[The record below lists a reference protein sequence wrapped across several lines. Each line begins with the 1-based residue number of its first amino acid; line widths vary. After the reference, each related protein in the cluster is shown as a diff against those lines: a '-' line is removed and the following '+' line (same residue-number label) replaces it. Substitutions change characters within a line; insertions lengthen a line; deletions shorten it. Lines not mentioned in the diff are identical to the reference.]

1 MNAATGP
8 WVIGMGDEE
17 RQERDDVLFLFDS
30 GLSPEQIARIK
41 QIPVADVEEVIQ
53 LRKNAVRKEK
63 QQNIIQDISNNNPW
77 KDGVPNIDVVREV
90 VESVPPGTVDMDT
103 YGARTVPSRPIKKT
117 DRSDRV
123 GEDTVLTDRVQAA
136 AETSNMDEEAAKI
149 FEDIEFERRQ
159 KERKVL
165 EGAMKDIKD
174 MVDDDL
180 EF

>member
-1 MNAATGP
+1 M
-8 WVIGMGDEE
+8 
-17 RQERDDVLFLFDS
+17 
-30 GLSPEQIARIK
+30 
-41 QIPVADVEEVIQ
+41 
-53 LRKNAVRKEK
+53 
-63 QQNIIQDISNNNPW
+63 
-77 KDGVPNIDVVREV
+77 
-90 VESVPPGTVDMDT
+90 
-103 YGARTVPSRPIKKT
+103 
-117 DRSDRV
+117 

-174 MVDDDL
+174 MMYDDL

>member
-1 MNAATGP
+1 
-8 WVIGMGDEE
+8 
-17 RQERDDVLFLFDS
+17 
-30 GLSPEQIARIK
+30 
-41 QIPVADVEEVIQ
+41 
-53 LRKNAVRKEK
+53 
-63 QQNIIQDISNNNPW
+63 
-77 KDGVPNIDVVREV
+77 
-90 VESVPPGTVDMDT
+90 MDT

>member
-1 MNAATGP
+1 
-8 WVIGMGDEE
+8 MGNKLPNQDK
-17 RQERDDVLFLFDS
+17 DIVFLFES
-30 GLSPEQIARIK
+30 GFTPAQISTLKGITEESVQTILNERIVSAR
-41 QIPVADVEEVIQ
+41 QT
-53 LRKNAVRKEK
+53 K
-63 QQNIIQDISNNNPW
+63 QQNVIQEIGNKNPW
-77 KDGVPNIDVVREV
+77 KDEVPERDVVQDVVRSVTPVEV
-90 VESVPPGTVDMDT
+90 DLHA
-103 YGARTVPSRPIKKT
+103 YGARTVPSRPIERI

-123 GEDTVLTDRVQAA
+123 GEDTALMDRVHAA
-136 AETSNMDEEAAKI
+136 ADQDGLDEDAAKI

>member
-1 MNAATGP
+1 MD
-8 WVIGMGDEE
+8 DEE

-41 QIPVADVEEVIQ
+41 QMPVADVEDVIQ
-53 LRKNAVRKEK
+53 LRKNAIRKEK

-77 KDGVPNIDVVREV
+77 KDGVPGIDVVREV
-90 VESVPPGTVDMDT
+90 VESVPPGMVDMDT